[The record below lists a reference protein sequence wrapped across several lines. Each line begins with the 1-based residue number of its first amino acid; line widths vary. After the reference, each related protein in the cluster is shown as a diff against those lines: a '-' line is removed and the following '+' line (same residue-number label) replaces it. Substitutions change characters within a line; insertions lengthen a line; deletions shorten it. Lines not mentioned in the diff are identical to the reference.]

1 MSEPIVPADPPK
13 RTSLAKCERHGL
25 HYDPAKMSGCVICR
39 REAGG
44 SLEAPVSAG
53 VGAAVGRPPGAAAA
67 AAGGA
72 GSSSMVAPLLVAAV
86 LCVGMGLALYELH
99 DAVGTFVRSGGGYSA
114 YDVDNLGKR
123 RGRRMEEALRE
134 LNDVGGPSETSAD
147 ESDADDP
154 VFDGGPE

>member
-1 MSEPIVPADPPK
+1 MNEPIVPADPPK

-44 SLEAPVSAG
+44 SLEAPMAAG
-53 VGAAVGRPPGAAAA
+53 VGAAVGRPPGAAA

-72 GSSSMVAPLLVAAV
+72 GSSSMVAPLLVAAG
-86 LCVGMGLALYELH
+86 LCVGMSLALYQLH

-114 YDVDNLGKR
+114 YDVDDLGKR
-123 RGRRMEEALRE
+123 RERRMEEALRE
-134 LNDVGGPSETSAD
+134 LNDVGGTGETSAD
-147 ESDADDP
+147 EGDSDDP